1 MDNWLPEGNADT
13 GPPVVLELT
22 PELKQAV
29 LDGLEL
35 GGAAE
40 ISKEFGVPRSTAS
53 MWWLR
58 RDKTGFPDAV
68 ARLSAGAVFDMA
80 AVRAWHR
87 ERYGS

>member
-1 MDNWLPEGNADT
+1 MPIPDT
-13 GPPVVLELT
+13 DVP

-40 ISKEFGVPRSTAS
+40 ISAEFGVPRSTAS

-58 RDKTGFPDAV
+58 RERTGFPEPLGK
-68 ARLSAGAVFDMA
+68 LSQGAVFDMA
-80 AVRAWHR
+80 AVRKWHA
-87 ERYGS
+87 ERYPES